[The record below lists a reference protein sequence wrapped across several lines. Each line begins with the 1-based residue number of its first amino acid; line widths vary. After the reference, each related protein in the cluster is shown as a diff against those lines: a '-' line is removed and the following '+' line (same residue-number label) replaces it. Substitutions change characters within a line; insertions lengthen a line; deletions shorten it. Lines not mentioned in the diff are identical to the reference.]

1 MAATP
6 IPDGC
11 SLRWLRMVQTISSQQ
26 DMAAKP
32 RLPRSVGV
40 VLATGAA
47 ALGAALVLAALV
59 LWFQYGTAVFF
70 EMIASGFA
78 ACF

>member
-6 IPDGC
+6 IPDVC
-11 SLRWLRMVQTISSQQ
+11 SLRWLCMAQTISSQQ

-32 RLPRSVGV
+32 RLARRVGV
-40 VLATGAA
+40 ISAAGGAA
-47 ALGAALVLAALV
+47 AGAALVLAAVV
-59 LWFQYGTAVFF
+59 LWFQYGTTVFF
-70 EMIASGFA
+70 EMVASGFV